1 MRRKGLNMAPKQP
14 DWAFLESLT
23 PDDLE
28 EDDTEKVTITLVTI
42 LNLDHHH
49 HPCIICFICIS
60 MSRCTSSYPP
70 GTLVTTLTSEQL
82 LPSCLSRL
90 ASPFDVCGC
99 PLPTPQAPNKEREK
113 VAKKMFKTRVNVDQT
128 YEF

>member
-1 MRRKGLNMAPKQP
+1 MAPKQP

-28 EDDTEKVTITLVTI
+28 EDDTEKVAITLVII
-42 LNLDHHH
+42 LNLDHNH
-49 HPCIICFICIS
+49 HPCIPCFICIT

-99 PLPTPQAPNKEREK
+99 SLPTPYPQIKREK
-113 VAKKMFKTRVNVDQT
+113 AAKKDEIVLPVQNTGQC
-128 YEF
+128 